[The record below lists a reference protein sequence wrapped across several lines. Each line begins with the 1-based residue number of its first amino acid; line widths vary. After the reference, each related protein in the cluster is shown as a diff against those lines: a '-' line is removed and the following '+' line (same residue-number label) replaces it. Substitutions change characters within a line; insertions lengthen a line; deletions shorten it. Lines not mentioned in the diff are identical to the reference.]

1 VGTQELVPFRLENI
15 SSKAYEHPADRAA
28 TAALQSI
35 PKLDVVV
42 RKLIELQYER
52 ALRQVLLASSVKLGP
67 DQLGD
72 VWACYEH
79 AHATLDMPGA
89 YDLYVTQ
96 YPVANA
102 STIGARQPTI
112 VLSSAVVSLLEPD
125 ELRTI
130 VAHELGHI
138 LSDHVVYTTAL
149 QILLRLGTARL
160 PWAAGL
166 PLRAITAALLEWY
179 RAAELSCDRAAT
191 LANRDPLV
199 TCRTLMTLA
208 GGTASR
214 KLDLD
219 AFVRQA
225 AAYEEW
231 EPGWDKLARM
241 RIEVGQTH
249 GFPVKRVSELMRWVR
264 SGAYDRIVAGS
275 FARRGDPVDVRAE
288 AGEAFDFYSERFR
301 AIFRDAGAG
310 IERAGDKVA
319 GAADRVA
326 EWLRQGRD

>member
-1 VGTQELVPFRLENI
+1 MGTQELVPFRLENI

-79 AHATLDMPGA
+79 AHSTLDMPGA
-89 YDLYVTQ
+89 YDLYVSQ
-96 YPVANA
+96 YPIANA

-199 TCRTLMTLA
+199 TCRTLMSLA
-208 GGTASR
+208 AGRRSR
-214 KLDLD
+214 DLNLE
-219 AFVRQA
+219 AFLRQA
-225 AAYEEW
+225 NEYEGW
-231 EPGWDKLARM
+231 DSGWDKM
-241 RIEVGQTH
+241 RRLLIELSLDH
-249 GFPVKRVSELMRWVR
+249 DFPVRRCSELMRWVR
-264 SGAYDRIVAGS
+264 SGDYGRIVGGDYPTRDQPPDPRGAAS
-275 FARRGDPVDVRAE
+275 DAADHYARRFRRFVEE
-288 AGEAFDFYSERFR
+288 AGEEITRTGERL
-301 AIFRDAGAG
+301 
-310 IERAGDKVA
+310 V
-319 GAADRVA
+319 
-326 EWLRQGRD
+326 EWLDRTGR